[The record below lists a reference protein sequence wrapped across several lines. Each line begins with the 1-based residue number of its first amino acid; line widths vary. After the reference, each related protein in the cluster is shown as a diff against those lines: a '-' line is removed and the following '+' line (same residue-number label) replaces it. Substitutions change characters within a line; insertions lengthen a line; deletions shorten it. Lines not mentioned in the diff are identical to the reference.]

1 MTDRQKTMAVVGAG
15 VIGLSWARLARS
27 HGWRVGIT
35 DPRDDLDAV
44 VRAAFGA
51 DDSDVFTS
59 PTLADV
65 VAEADLVQENGPER
79 LAIKR
84 ELFGQFLESA
94 PEHAVLATSSSSIGA
109 TLIAD
114 GLGAGDRVIVG
125 HPFNP
130 PELMPLV
137 EVVPGTQTSDS
148 TLNAAVDLYRKLGRA
163 PIVIRKEVPGFV
175 ANRLQVALTREAQ
188 YLVEE
193 GVVSVTDL
201 DTALQN
207 SLGLRWAAT
216 GLFEGNTLGGGPE
229 GARHLYEGLGAEVG
243 KITMGTPSSDPQ
255 VIEKLIEDID
265 TAYGTG
271 PENYERLLARR
282 NERTRAVLAAL
293 RQLDA

>member
-1 MTDRQKTMAVVGAG
+1 MSDRQKTMAVVGAG
-15 VIGLSWARLARS
+15 VIGLSWARLARD

-44 VRAAFGA
+44 AEATFGTE
-51 DDSDVFTS
+51 DPNVFVS
-59 PTLADV
+59 HTLADV

-79 LAIKR
+79 LAIKH
-84 ELFGQFLESA
+84 ELFGQILDSA
-94 PEHAVLATSSSSIGA
+94 PGHAVLATSSSSIGA

-114 GLGAGDRVIVG
+114 GLSAGDRVIVG

-137 EVVPGTQTSDS
+137 EVVPGAHTSES
-148 TLNAAVDLYRKLGRA
+148 TLQNALELYRALGRA
-163 PIVIRKEVPGFV
+163 PIVISKEVPGFV

-193 GVVSVTDL
+193 GVVSVADL
-201 DTALQN
+201 DIALQN

-216 GLFEGNTLGGGPE
+216 GLFEGNALGGGPE

-243 KITMGTPSSDPQ
+243 KIALGTPSADPQ
-255 VIEKLIEDID
+255 VIEQLIKDID
-265 TAYGTG
+265 AVYGTG
-271 PENYERLLARR
+271 EKSYQRLLSRR
-282 NERTRAVLAAL
+282 DERTCAVLAAL
-293 RQLDA
+293 RSLDT

>member
-1 MTDRQKTMAVVGAG
+1 MSDRQKTMAVVGAG
-15 VIGLSWARLARS
+15 VIGLSWARLARN

-35 DPRDDLDAV
+35 DPRDDLDALV
-44 VRAAFGA
+44 AATFGA
-51 DDSDVFTS
+51 DNPDVFASHALT
-59 PTLADV
+59 DV

-79 LAIKR
+79 LAVKH

-94 PEHAVLATSSSSIGA
+94 PAHAVLASSSSSIGA

-114 GLGAGDRVIVG
+114 GLSAGDRVIVG

-137 EVVPGTQTSDS
+137 EVVPGAQTSET
-148 TLNAAVDLYRKLGRA
+148 TLQNALELYRALGRA

-193 GVVSVTDL
+193 GVVSVADL
-201 DTALQN
+201 DIALQN

-216 GLFEGNTLGGGPE
+216 GLFEGNALGGGPE
-229 GARHLYEGLGAEVG
+229 GARHLYEGVGAEVD
-243 KITMGTPSSDPQ
+243 KIALGTPSADPQ
-255 VIEKLIEDID
+255 VIGQLIEDID
-265 TAYGTG
+265 SVYGTG
-271 PENYERLLARR
+271 QENYRRLLARR
-282 NERTRAVLAAL
+282 DERTSAVLAAL

>member
-1 MTDRQKTMAVVGAG
+1 MSDRQKTMAVVGAG
-15 VIGLSWARLARS
+15 VIGLSWARLARN

-35 DPRDDLDAV
+35 DPRDDLEALV
-44 VRAAFGA
+44 VATFGA
-51 DDSDVFTS
+51 DNPDVFASHALT
-59 PTLADV
+59 DV

-79 LAIKR
+79 LAIKH

-114 GLGAGDRVIVG
+114 GLSAGDRVIVG

-137 EVVPGTQTSDS
+137 EVVPGARTSDS
-148 TLNAAVDLYRKLGRA
+148 TLDTAVELYRTLGRA
-163 PIVIRKEVPGFV
+163 PIVIRKEIPGFV

-193 GVVSVTDL
+193 GVVSVRDL
-201 DTALQN
+201 DIALQN

-216 GLFEGNTLGGGPE
+216 GLFEGNALGGGPE

-243 KITMGTPSSDPQ
+243 KIRLGSPSSDPQ
-255 VIEKLIEDID
+255 VIEQLVENID
-265 TAYGTG
+265 AAYGTG
-271 PENYERLLARR
+271 QENYQRLLARR
-282 NERTRAVLAAL
+282 DERTRAVLAAL
-293 RQLDA
+293 RQ

>member
-1 MTDRQKTMAVVGAG
+1 MSDRQKTMAVVGAG
-15 VIGLSWARLARS
+15 VIGLSWARLARN

-35 DPRDDLDAV
+35 DPRDDLDALV
-44 VRAAFGA
+44 AATFGA
-51 DDSDVFTS
+51 DNPDVFGSHALT
-59 PTLADV
+59 DV

-79 LAIKR
+79 LAVKH
-84 ELFGQFLESA
+84 ELFGQFLDSA

-114 GLGAGDRVIVG
+114 GLSAGDRVIVG

-137 EVVPGTQTSDS
+137 EVVPGAQTSES
-148 TLNAAVDLYRKLGRA
+148 TLQNALELYRALGRA

-193 GVVSVTDL
+193 GVVSVADL
-201 DTALQN
+201 DIALQN

-216 GLFEGNTLGGGPE
+216 GLFEGNALGGGPE
-229 GARHLYEGLGAEVG
+229 GARHLYEGVGAEVG
-243 KITMGTPSSDPQ
+243 KIALGTPSADPQ
-255 VIEKLIEDID
+255 VIEQLIEDID
-265 TAYGTG
+265 SAYGTG
-271 PENYERLLARR
+271 QQNYQRLLARR
-282 NERTRAVLAAL
+282 DERTSAVLAAL

>member
-114 GLGAGDRVIVG
+114 GLSAGDRVIVG

-175 ANRLQVALTREAQ
+175 ANRLQVALTREA
-188 YLVEE
+188 
-193 GVVSVTDL
+193 GTSSKKGWS
-201 DTALQN
+201 ALPT
-207 SLGLRWAAT
+207 SIPHCRIRLGCGGLQRDYSKGTRWAAA
-216 GLFEGNTLGGGPE
+216 P
-229 GARHLYEGLGAEVG
+229 RVR
-243 KITMGTPSSDPQ
+243 
-255 VIEKLIEDID
+255 D
-265 TAYGTG
+265 TS
-271 PENYERLLARR
+271 
-282 NERTRAVLAAL
+282 TRDSAPK
-293 RQLDA
+293 

>member
-1 MTDRQKTMAVVGAG
+1 MSDRQKTMAVVGAG
-15 VIGLSWARLARS
+15 VIGLSWARLARN
-27 HGWRVGIT
+27 HGWRVRIT
-35 DPRDDLDAV
+35 DPRDDLDALV
-44 VRAAFGA
+44 AATFGA
-51 DDSDVFTS
+51 DNPDV
-59 PTLADV
+59 LASHALTDV

-79 LAIKR
+79 LAIKH

-114 GLGAGDRVIVG
+114 GLSAGDRVIVG

-137 EVVPGTQTSDS
+137 EVVPGARTTES
-148 TLNAAVDLYRKLGRA
+148 TLDTAVELYRTLGRA
-163 PIVIRKEVPGFV
+163 PIVIRKEIPGFV

-193 GVVSVTDL
+193 GVVSVGDL
-201 DTALQN
+201 DIALQN

-216 GLFEGNTLGGGPE
+216 GLFEGNALGGGPE

-243 KITMGTPSSDPQ
+243 KITLGSPSSDPQ
-255 VIEKLIEDID
+255 VIEQLVENID
-265 TAYGTG
+265 AAYGTG
-271 PENYERLLARR
+271 QENYQRLLARR
-282 NERTRAVLAAL
+282 DERTRAVLAAL
-293 RQLDA
+293 RQLEA